1 MQNSTDLQLLS
12 YSKAQQGLPFLD
24 ILFFLGIIAL
34 FIGSAW
40 LVIISIYEIIRAQ
53 RKLRIISDLVLFR
66 GETVAT
72 IKVTNLGQRRIAIE
86 EVGLSFI
93 MSDKAL
99 VYSSIP
105 LPAILS
111 ELESVTVSLSV
122 DKVMEEFFAR
132 KKAIGSKMWFVF
144 LLLGLQCNAI
154 TSDGK
159 FGVRAYRD
167 IPGYLWIK
175 YKDDK
180 RLLSNLNSSPS

>member
-66 GETVAT
+66 GEKVAT

-86 EVGLSFI
+86 EIGLSFF
-93 MSDKAL
+93 MSEAL

-144 LLLGLQCNAI
+144 LLLGLRCNAI

>member
-53 RKLRIISDLVLFR
+53 RKLRIISDLVLFQD
-66 GETVAT
+66 EAVAT

-86 EVGLSFI
+86 EIGLSFF
-93 MSDKAL
+93 MSEAL

-144 LLLGLQCNAI
+144 LLLGLRCNAI

-167 IPGYLWIK
+167 IPGYLWMK

-180 RLLSNLNSSPS
+180 RLLSGLNSSSS